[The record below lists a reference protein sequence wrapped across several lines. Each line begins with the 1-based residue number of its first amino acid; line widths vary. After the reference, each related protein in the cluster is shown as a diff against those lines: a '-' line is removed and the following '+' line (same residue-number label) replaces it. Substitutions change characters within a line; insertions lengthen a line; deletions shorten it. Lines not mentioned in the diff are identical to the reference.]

1 MHILLLTTSFPL
13 RPTSASGIFVE
24 RLASELG
31 QQCQL
36 HVLAPASTTP
46 PALPKNKTYQLTT
59 FSYAPQELQILAQ
72 TNGGIPAALVTKP
85 WLWLLIPLFI
95 TSMLFSCLWHARR
108 TNLIFAN
115 WSICGAI
122 AGIVGRIW
130 SRPVITTL
138 RGEDAN
144 RIESSLFHRLL
155 IWLCLNL
162 GNSVVT
168 VSSDIA
174 TRIKHIFPTMAHKI
188 RMIPNGVYLVQ
199 DYNNQHSDKHEDK
212 VQLIILGSLIP
223 RKSVQTALSALACLP
238 TDYLLTIIGD
248 GPEMNSLRML
258 ANSLGIVERV
268 HFVGSVPPEQVST
281 WLKNADVF
289 IASSLSEGRPNA
301 MLEAMATG
309 LPIIATNIPG
319 HRELVTTN
327 VNGNF
332 FAINDVDGLVISL
345 LSLHDKNLRQR
356 YGEASRHYIV
366 EQGLTWE
373 NSARLYMNLFTQLT
387 SENKH

>member
-1 MHILLLTTSFPL
+1 
-13 RPTSASGIFVE
+13 
-24 RLASELG
+24 
-31 QQCQL
+31 
-36 HVLAPASTTP
+36 
-46 PALPKNKTYQLTT
+46 
-59 FSYAPQELQILAQ
+59 
-72 TNGGIPAALVTKP
+72 
-85 WLWLLIPLFI
+85 
-95 TSMLFSCLWHARR
+95 
-108 TNLIFAN
+108 
-115 WSICGAI
+115 
-122 AGIVGRIW
+122 
-130 SRPVITTL
+130 
-138 RGEDAN
+138 
-144 RIESSLFHRLL
+144 
-155 IWLCLNL
+155 
-162 GNSVVT
+162 
-168 VSSDIA
+168 
-174 TRIKHIFPTMAHKI
+174 MAHKI